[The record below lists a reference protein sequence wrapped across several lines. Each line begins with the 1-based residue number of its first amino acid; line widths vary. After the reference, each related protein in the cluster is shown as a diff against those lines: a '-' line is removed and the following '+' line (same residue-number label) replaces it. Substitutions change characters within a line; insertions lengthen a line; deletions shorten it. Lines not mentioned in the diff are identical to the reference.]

1 LKIAI
6 ITTHP
11 IQYHAPLFSFLS
23 ANSNY
28 SIKVFYTLGNQGAD
42 EYDKDFGIKRSW
54 NLDLL
59 SGYEYEFLENVSK
72 NPSSQSFRGVNNHN
86 IINKVREFD
95 PRAIIVYGWK
105 HFSHFTVLNYFKG
118 KVPIL
123 FRGDS
128 TTLDDAAANPLFIFF
143 KYTFL
148 KWIYSKVDYVL
159 SPGQA
164 SDQYFLKSGIPK
176 SKIIRTP
183 HSVDNQRF
191 ELFTEREQSRLSQLK
206 SELLISNI
214 DFVFLFA
221 GKFIEKKN
229 PLLLIK
235 AFELLAQ
242 SNDRVKLL
250 LVGNGNLEIEMRK
263 QVASLSVSVSDRI
276 IFLPFQDQ
284 HQMKVIYRLANV
296 LVLPSRGPGETWGLS
311 VNESLASG
319 TPVLVSNQCGCAFD
333 LVKQN
338 VNGLIFES
346 NELDDMVSKMELF
359 TDQSFY
365 LQIKARVKEEL
376 DYFSFNS
383 FEKALDKISDQIA
396 S

>member
-1 LKIAI
+1 M
-6 ITTHP
+6 
-11 IQYHAPLFSFLS
+11 
-23 ANSNY
+23 
-28 SIKVFYTLGNQGAD
+28 FYTLGYQHAD
-42 EYDKDFGIKRSW
+42 AFDKDFGITRNW

-59 SGYEYEFLENVSK
+59 FGYEYEFLVNTSK
-72 NPSSQSFRGVNNHN
+72 SSSSDSFWGVNNPT
-86 IINKVREFD
+86 IIKKVKEYN
-95 PRAIIVYGWK
+95 PNTILVSGWR
-105 HFSHFTVLNYFKG
+105 HYSHFIILNYFKG

-128 TTLDDAAANPLFIFF
+128 TTLDDAAANPLFLFF

-164 SDQYFLKSGIPK
+164 SDKYFQKAGIPK

-191 ELFTEREQSRLSQLK
+191 ELFTEKEYSRLSELK
-206 SELLISNI
+206 NEHLISKT

-242 SNDRVKLL
+242 SNHNVKLL
-250 LVGNGNLEIEMRK
+250 LVGNGNLEIEMRRL
-263 QVASLSVSVSDRI
+263 VASLSHSISKRI

-296 LVLPSRGPGETWGLS
+296 LVLPSKGPGETWGLS

-319 TPVLVSNQCGCAFD
+319 TPVLVSDQCGCAFD
-333 LVKQN
+333 LVKPN

-346 NELDDMVSKMELF
+346 HQLDDLLSKMTLLI
-359 TDQSFY
+359 DQSIY
-365 LQIKARVKEEL
+365 LHFKAGVKEGL
-376 DYFSFNS
+376 NYFSYES
-383 FEKALDKISDQIA
+383 FKKALDKISDQIA
-396 S
+396 N

>member
-1 LKIAI
+1 MKIAI

-11 IQYHAPLFSFLS
+11 IQYHAPLFSYLS
-23 ANSNY
+23 KNSNY
-28 SIKVFYTLGNQGAD
+28 SLKVFYTLGHQHAD
-42 EYDKDFGIKRSW
+42 TFDKDFGIARNW

-59 SGYEYEFLENVSK
+59 SGYEYEFLVNTSK
-72 NPSSQSFRGVNNHN
+72 SSSSDSFWGVNNPT
-86 IINKVREFD
+86 IIKKIKEYN
-95 PRAIIVYGWK
+95 PNAILVYGWR
-105 HFSHFTVLNYFKG
+105 HYSHFVTLNYFKG

-128 TTLDDAAANPLFIFF
+128 TTLDDAAANPLFLLF

-164 SDQYFLKSGIPK
+164 SDKYFQKAGIPK

-191 ELFTEREQSRLSQLK
+191 EIFTEKEYSRLSELK
-206 SELLISNI
+206 IELLISNN

-242 SNDRVKLL
+242 SNHKVKLL
-250 LVGNGNLEIEMRK
+250 LVGNGNLEIEMRRL
-263 QVASLSVSVSDRI
+263 VASLSHSISKRI

-284 HQMKVIYRLANV
+284 QQIRTMYRLAHV
-296 LVLPSRGPGETWGLS
+296 FVLPSLSETWGLS
-311 VNESLASG
+311 VNESLATG
-319 TPVLVSNQCGCAFD
+319 TPVLVSNRCGCAFD
-333 LVKQN
+333 LVKPN

-346 NELDDMVSKMELF
+346 NNLDDLVDKMKTL
-359 TDQSFY
+359 TDPGIYIQ
-365 LQIKARVKEEL
+365 LKLGVKTGL
-376 DYFSFNS
+376 DDFSFNS

-396 S
+396 N

>member
-1 LKIAI
+1 MKIAI

-11 IQYHAPLFSFLS
+11 IQYHAPLFSYLS
-23 ANSNY
+23 ANSNH

-59 SGYEYEFLENVSK
+59 TGYEYDFLENVSK
-72 NPSSQSFRGVNNHN
+72 NPSSQSFWGVNNPT
-86 IINKVREFD
+86 IIKQVKEYN
-95 PRAIIVYGWK
+95 PNAILVYGWK
-105 HFSHFTVLNYFKG
+105 HLSHFVILNYFKG
-118 KVPIL
+118 KVSIL

-128 TTLDDAAANPLFIFF
+128 TTLDDVSKCKLFTAF

-148 KWIYSKVDYVL
+148 KCIYSKVDYVL

-164 SDQYFLKSGIPK
+164 SDKYFQKAGIPE

-191 ELFTEREQSRLSQLK
+191 ELFSDKEYSRLSELK
-206 SELLISNI
+206 SELLISNN

-242 SNDRVKLL
+242 NNHSVKLL

-263 QVASLSVSVSDRI
+263 LVASLSHSISERI

-284 HQMKVIYRLANV
+284 QQIRIMYRLANV
-296 LVLPSRGPGETWGLS
+296 FVLPSSSETWGLS

-319 TPVLVSNQCGCAFD
+319 TPVLVSNRCGCAFD
-333 LVKQN
+333 LIKPN

-346 NELDDMVSKMELF
+346 NNLDALVDKMKTLSDPGIYIQLKLGVKTGLDD
-359 TDQSFY
+359 
-365 LQIKARVKEEL
+365 
-376 DYFSFNS
+376 FSFNS

-396 S
+396 N